1 MTGDRLGF
9 DVLAV
14 DGAARRGR
22 LTTRRGSVETPCF
35 MPVGTR
41 AAVRTLTPADLEGLG
56 AQIVL
61 GNTYHLMLRPGIDVI
76 EGLGGLHRF
85 MDWSGHLLTDSG
97 GYQIFSLEPRV
108 DDDGAV
114 FRSTY
119 DGSTHRLTPERAV
132 EIQTAL
138 GSDVQMVLDVCPP
151 IPSPPEVTRLAVD
164 RTAAWAARARRAFL
178 EDGSATDRGLCQF
191 GIVQGGLDLD
201 LRRESAARTVEV
213 GFEGYAVGGLS
224 VGEDRAE
231 WLDPLGATAAAL
243 PADRPRYFM
252 GLGDPVGLVEAVAR
266 GVDLFDCVLPTR
278 LARHGTVLT
287 STGRLNLRGASY
299 ALDDDPIDPGFPASP
314 AARWSRGYLRHLLQV
329 GEPAA
334 ARMLTLHNVAW
345 LLDLIARV
353 RAAIEAARFGELRR
367 EVNDVWAGP

>member
-1 MTGDRLGF
+1 MSLSPLGF
-9 DVLAV
+9 EVLAS
-14 DGAARRGR
+14 DGGARRGR
-22 LTTRRGSVETPCF
+22 LHTRRGTVDTPCF

-41 AAVRTLTPADLEGLG
+41 AAVRTLTSADLEDLG

-61 GNTYHLMLRPGIDVI
+61 GNTYHLMLRPGVDVI
-76 EGLGGLHRF
+76 EALGGLHPF

-132 EIQTAL
+132 EIQVAL
-138 GSDVQMVLDVCPP
+138 GSDIQMVLDVCPP
-151 IPSPPEVTRLAVD
+151 LPSPPEVTRLAVD
-164 RTAAWAARARRAFL
+164 RTAAWAERARSTFLADPRATA
-178 EDGSATDRGLCQF
+178 SGLSQF
-191 GIVQGGLDLD
+191 GIVQGGIDLD
-201 LRRESAARTVEV
+201 LRRESAARTVEI

-224 VGEDRAE
+224 VGEERSE
-231 WLDPLGATAAAL
+231 WLDPLEVTTAAL

-252 GLGDPVGLVEAVAR
+252 GLGDPIGLVEAVGR

-287 STGRLNLRGASY
+287 SAGRMNLKGARF
-299 ALDDDPIDPGFPASP
+299 ADDDRPIDPGLAASP

-329 GEPAA
+329 DEPAA
-334 ARMLTLHNVAW
+334 ARILTLHNVAW
-345 LLDLIARV
+345 LLDLIDRARS
-353 RAAIEAARFGELRR
+353 AIETGTFARLRA
-367 EVNDVWAGP
+367 EVTDVWA